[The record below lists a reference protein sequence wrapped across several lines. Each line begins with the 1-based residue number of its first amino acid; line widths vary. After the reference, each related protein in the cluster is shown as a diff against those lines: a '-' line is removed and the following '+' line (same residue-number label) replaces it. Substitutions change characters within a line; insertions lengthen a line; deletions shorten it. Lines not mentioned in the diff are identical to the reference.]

1 MTGSLIL
8 IVYLRFH
15 SAVIP
20 FVIAVRLIW
29 MIPLLYMCSNH
40 KRKEKGFDTQYM
52 LPMPLSL

>member
-29 MIPLLYMCSNH
+29 MIPLLYV
-40 KRKEKGFDTQYM
+40 F
-52 LPMPLSL
+52 